1 MSELYPDMFQPYNN
15 SGLILQ
21 GLGRHVEA
29 AAMFERAHEADPR
42 SPIPLWNN
50 YFLCANPLKDPR
62 KAEAAARAVVALDS
76 DVAHARHALAWSLVM
91 QRRFAEA
98 EEAMRA
104 TLQID
109 PTHTWARP
117 NLAHLQLRRGAVE
130 EAIAGYRSLGRLD
143 RGDARASD
151 ALCLGLALLSA
162 GHRREAESVSRVA
175 ADGMKARGRSTRLGS
190 SDEAL
195 LAALLAVAGRPA
207 EARAHVARAER
218 DGEPTAGNAAWLAR
232 AYAVLGE
239 PERAVLLYERAV
251 TTGGDDPY
259 FVLIDPVLAAI
270 RDRPEI
276 DRLLPTG
283 AAAPPS

>member
-1 MSELYPDMFQPYNN
+1 
-15 SGLILQ
+15 
-21 GLGRHVEA
+21 
-29 AAMFERAHEADPR
+29 
-42 SPIPLWNN
+42 
-50 YFLCANPLKDPR
+50 
-62 KAEAAARAVVALDS
+62 
-76 DVAHARHALAWSLVM
+76 M

-104 TLQID
+104 TLQVD

-130 EAIAGYRSLGRLD
+130 EAIRGYRGLGRLD
-143 RGDARASD
+143 RGAERESD

-162 GHRREAESVSRVA
+162 GRRGEAEAVSRA
-175 ADGMKARGRSTRLGS
+175 AAEAMKTRGRRGRLDSG
-190 SDEAL
+190 DEAL

-218 DGEPTAGNAAWLAR
+218 DGEPTGGNAAWLAR
-232 AYAVLGE
+232 AYAAIGE
-239 PERAVLLYERAV
+239 PDRAVHLYERAV

-259 FVLIDPVLAAI
+259 FVLIDPSLAAI

-276 DRLLPTG
+276 DRLLPSG
-283 AAAPPS
+283 ASPPF